1 MIDTFTRVSELA
13 PLRKK
18 NAKSVAK
25 EFLDHICL
33 RYTVPSSILTD
44 WGTEFD
50 NALMKS
56 VSEFLGFQHLF
67 AITHNPRSMGIVER
81 LNGVIKRSLLK
92 MKSAIPK
99 KEYAVPFCFDKHIS
113 DLTPSFLKSYVDDI
127 TERILEIQESAR
139 ENQEEVKKNVKKRF
153 DIGKPF
159 EKNEYVWLVNPA
171 MKYSLQTPL
180 LGPYRISQ
188 CITRYKYK
196 IKDLISKDEFT
207 VSSGMIRHVVGTHSE
222 KKMKLI

>member
-1 MIDTFTRVSELA
+1 VHLPASTMILAIKKSGYIWEDIEKDVKRHCDECLLCQKTSGSPPTNALMGSTVRTKPFETVELDLIGPLPEDKYGYRYILSMIDTVTRVSELA

-99 KEYAVPFCFDKHIS
+99 K
-113 DLTPSFLKSYVDDI
+113 
-127 TERILEIQESAR
+127 
-139 ENQEEVKKNVKKRF
+139 
-153 DIGKPF
+153 
-159 EKNEYVWLVNPA
+159 
-171 MKYSLQTPL
+171 
-180 LGPYRISQ
+180 
-188 CITRYKYK
+188 
-196 IKDLISKDEFT
+196 
-207 VSSGMIRHVVGTHSE
+207 
-222 KKMKLI
+222 